1 MGAGL
6 LRYKKTSRPY
16 DDESK
21 IPGLASH
28 AVPQLEEIDSLR
40 SQDLSTEPR
49 TKGAYTHDDT

>member
-1 MGAGL
+1 MVSVVKGPVSDL
-6 LRYKKTSRPY
+6 T
-16 DDESK
+16 K

-49 TKGAYTHDDT
+49 TKGAYTREDTYT